1 MVDLCTLFKSI
12 SQHVW
17 RFLELSSTTGIGVS
31 EESITDGILIA
42 LAACGGKNVVVRKF
56 SRNQESKNGA
66 DLEMWF
72 HLKKKFVGLL
82 IQAKKLDSSSNSYK
96 YIDHKNGEQLRDL
109 ISSAKLP
116 LIPSYLFYNF
126 WKRNLKKQLPNPD
139 SDYGC
144 AISNA
149 YDVKPHL
156 KSPDNS
162 LQSMFPIETPFQCLT
177 CDCES
182 LDHAH
187 LSRLDLRKVA
197 KTLVS
202 REEREM
208 NDYNKYITD
217 NPPDY
222 VRKLLRGEEL
232 RPEDRKELKTSRIAV
247 IGIES

>member
-31 EESITDGILIA
+31 EESITDGVLIA
-42 LAACGGKNVVVRKF
+42 LAKYGGKNVVVKKF
-56 SRNQESKNGA
+56 TRYQESKNGA

-72 HLKKKFVGLL
+72 HLKNNFVGSL

-202 REEREM
+202 REERNM
-208 NDYNKYITD
+208 NDYNEYITD

>member
-96 YIDHKNGEQLRDL
+96 YIDHKNGKQLSDL
-109 ISSAKLP
+109 LSSASTL
-116 LIPSYLFYNF
+116 LIPSYLLYNF
-126 WKRNLKKQLPNPD
+126 WKKHPKKQLPNP
-139 SDYGC
+139 SIIYGC
-144 AISNA
+144 AVSNA
-149 YDVKPHL
+149 HDIQPHL
-156 KSPDNS
+156 KKPNNT

-182 LDHAH
+182 SDHAH

-197 KTLVS
+197 KTFVS

-222 VRKLLRGEEL
+222 VRRLLRGEEL
-232 RPEDRKELKTSRIAV
+232 RLEDKKELKTSRIVV